1 MVNDQIGRSLIPSR
15 VGEPV
20 KPEDGAPRNNW
31 VRRRRRMSSRV
42 DVRGGRYR
50 CMMADG
56 GDDADGSQG
65 DGGGEQWYDN
75 QMTVKMRLYIPNA
88 ESIHQ

>member
-1 MVNDQIGRSLIPSR
+1 
-15 VGEPV
+15 
-20 KPEDGAPRNNW
+20 
-31 VRRRRRMSSRV
+31 MSSSV

-50 CMMADG
+50 CMIADG
-56 GDDADGSQG
+56 GDDADGCQR
-65 DGGGEQWYDN
+65 DGGGEQGYDN

>member
-1 MVNDQIGRSLIPSR
+1 
-15 VGEPV
+15 
-20 KPEDGAPRNNW
+20 
-31 VRRRRRMSSRV
+31 MSSRV

-56 GDDADGSQG
+56 GDDADGSQR
-65 DGGGEQWYDN
+65 DGGGEQGYDN